1 MLDCL
6 AITVPVFHL
15 ITTDALQ
22 AEPRSSSPAAVPSG
36 LSSPA
41 PASCNAVES
50 HASNSAAAA
59 DDDADDD
66 DDVEQ
71 QQQQSALLGQ
81 LPETVSA
88 VVMQHKLQVE
98 IVKVSKLR
106 PILSPMFLC
115 IRTDHTW
122 LATDPPLCVLAVG
135 QFHMPAPAT
144 SCQLPPPFV
153 SSRHLLPA
161 PATSCQLPPP
171 LASSRHLL
179 RLPPPLAAP
188 ATSCQLLPPLASS
201 RYLLLA
207 QIAHNAS
214 HCICTSWK

>member
-15 ITTDALQ
+15 ITTDASQ
-22 AEPRSSSPAAVPSG
+22 AEPRSSSLAAVPSA
-36 LSSPA
+36 SSCQA
-41 PASCNAVES
+41 SASCNAVES

-59 DDDADDD
+59 DDDDG
-66 DDVEQ
+66 VEQ
-71 QQQQSALLGQ
+71 QQQQSAPLGQ

-135 QFHMPAPAT
+135 Q
-144 SCQLPPPFV
+144 LPPPRA
-153 SSRHLLPA
+153 SSRHLLPT
-161 PATSCQLPPP
+161 PATQLPPP
-171 LASSRHLL
+171 LASSH
-179 RLPPPLAAP
+179 
-188 ATSCQLLPPLASS
+188 
-201 RYLLLA
+201 YLLLA

-214 HCICTSWK
+214 HCICIGWK